1 MREKREILIQ
11 SDHKTVNTSEP
22 SVLLLQETQFKA
34 DHQKLER
41 TIVMVH
47 HLSIIAGV
55 LGILFTILGYAVILC
70 IIFDSI
76 SVLSAI
82 FAVFSDRKQKKEC
95 EEIRDSF

>member
-1 MREKREILIQ
+1 MREKRERLIQ

-22 SVLLLQETQFKA
+22 RVFLLQETQSKA
-34 DHQKLER
+34 DHQKIER
-41 TIVMVH
+41 TIMMVH

-55 LGILFTILGYAVILC
+55 LGILFTILKYAVILC

-82 FAVFSDRKQKKEC
+82 FAVITDRRQKKEYLK
-95 EEIRDSF
+95 I